1 MGASGHGEPRSCV
14 WVCQRIPFLVGI
26 LVHHA
31 MFPKGTE
38 PPSSRSSPLGAILRC
53 FLRLWDEALLP
64 KARNCGR
71 RENSGQKS
79 ICDKPV
85 CPSPCSCHP
94 QNNTPMVSHCFSF
107 QFTRV
112 LCWLWVCHTSFRNIM
127 QFTGKNPW
135 LAFLFTVPEH
145 NENVKM
151 LSHLTSA
158 TPVMH
163 LLYFFL

>member
-1 MGASGHGEPRSCV
+1 
-14 WVCQRIPFLVGI
+14 
-26 LVHHA
+26 
-31 MFPKGTE
+31 
-38 PPSSRSSPLGAILRC
+38 
-53 FLRLWDEALLP
+53 
-64 KARNCGR
+64 
-71 RENSGQKS
+71 
-79 ICDKPV
+79 
-85 CPSPCSCHP
+85 
-94 QNNTPMVSHCFSF
+94 
-107 QFTRV
+107 
-112 LCWLWVCHTSFRNIM
+112 M